1 MQGRF
6 LVCVCLGLSLSGCV
20 SSQMITS
27 RAVGY
32 NKVLEET
39 NNQMLLLNVVRA
51 RYRHPMYFTGFTL
64 IRGSQSLQVGTGNV
78 AIPFGGGAPNIYTAN
93 PSVNLNINPS
103 YDVAVLDTKEF
114 MSGITTPVDM
124 KTLKYY
130 WDQGWSQQMLL
141 FLFVRKIEL
150 GMRCFL
156 NVPWN
161 AADEGCEPGVPR
173 LNEYL
178 DRKLDIVE
186 DPTPRRTPVGPPIR
200 YAAGQAPGVGD
211 IVNAYVNKLTLA
223 KAADAEKDNVYQLY
237 SESKGFVFQYCPNP
251 AKCDPKSRQHVAVA
265 SDTDSPDETKPKIY
279 IRSPEA
285 TLFFLGELARE
296 ELEGRSPPQM
306 LDSGNEKIPLFVV
319 RRSATPPV
327 NAALSVEYEGQW
339 YYIPSGPEGGRSM
352 HVLSLIN
359 QILSLHKSRG
369 ELPTTSAVT
378 VVGR

>member
-1 MQGRF
+1 MHGRF
-6 LVCVCLGLSLSGCV
+6 LLSVCLGLSLSGCV
-20 SSQMITS
+20 ASQMITS

-32 NKVLEET
+32 NKVLEDT

-64 IRGSQSLQVGTGNV
+64 IRGSQSLQVGTGNI
-78 AIPFGGGAPNIYTAN
+78 AIPFGGGSPNVTAN

-130 WDQGWSQQMLL
+130 WDQGWSRQMLL

-150 GMRCFL
+150 GQRCLL

-186 DPTPRRTPVGPPIR
+186 DPAPRRTPVGPPIT
-200 YAAGQAPGVGD
+200 YAKGQVPGVGD
-211 IVNAYVNKLTLA
+211 IVNAYQNKLTLA
-223 KAADAEKDNVYQLY
+223 KVNDNVYQLY
-237 SESKGFVFQYCPNP
+237 SESKGFVFQYCPDP
-251 AKCDPKSRQHVAVA
+251 EKCDPKSRQHVAVA
-265 SDTDSPDETKPKIY
+265 SDTDSADETKPKIY

-285 TLFFLGELARE
+285 VLFFLGELARE
-296 ELEGRSPPQM
+296 ELEGRTPPQM
-306 LDSGNEKIPLFVV
+306 LDSGGEKIPLFVV
-319 RRSATPPV
+319 RSSATPPV
-327 NAALSVEYEGQW
+327 SAALSVQYEGKW
-339 YYIPSGPEGGRSM
+339 YYIPSGAEGGRSM
-352 HVLSLIN
+352 HVLSLVN

-369 ELPTTSAVT
+369 ELPATSAVT